1 MRWLDSITNSADKN
15 LRTPQETVED
25 TGARGAAIHGGH
37 EELDTTKRLNNN
49 KCGKTNIY
57 GTVSRPIALFLLTI
71 T

>member
-37 EELDTTKRLNNN
+37 EELDTTK
-49 KCGKTNIY
+49 
-57 GTVSRPIALFLLTI
+57 
-71 T
+71 